1 MAYVAPSIRTTGD
14 IITASIWN
22 SDIYTN
28 EPALAQTG
36 FTVII
41 EGGGAVVTTGA
52 KNPFEVPFTLTL
64 TSVTV
69 TSDVTTTTVID
80 LWKCTYALYD
90 VSTHPVDGD
99 SVTSASP
106 ITIAAAKK
114 STDTSLSGWTKAW
127 TQGDWVLPNVDSNSA
142 ATKLSISFKG
152 TM

>member
-36 FTVII
+36 FTVVLD
-41 EGGGAVVTTGA
+41 GGGAAITTGA
-52 KNPFEVPFTLTL
+52 KMTFEVPFTLTL

-69 TSDVTTTTVID
+69 ASDVTTTTVID
-80 LWKCTYALYD
+80 LWKCTYANYD
-90 VSTHPVDGD
+90 VSTHPVDAD

-106 ITIAAAKK
+106 ITISAAKK
-114 STDTSLSGWTKAW
+114 ATDTSLSGWTKAW

-152 TM
+152 AM